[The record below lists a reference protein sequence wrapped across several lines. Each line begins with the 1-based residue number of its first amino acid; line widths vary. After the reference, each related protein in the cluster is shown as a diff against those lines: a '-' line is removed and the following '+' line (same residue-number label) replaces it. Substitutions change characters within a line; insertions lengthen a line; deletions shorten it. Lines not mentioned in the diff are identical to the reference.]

1 MTLDD
6 VASLHQMPTPPEVS
20 IPMQFRLVLAL
31 LSATMSPALAQTGP
45 SEADQRQACMGDA
58 LRLCA
63 AYVPDRAQI
72 RNCMAAQRDQLSPQ
86 CRVVFDASSQ
96 ALNSQRRAGSRAP

>member
-1 MTLDD
+1 
-6 VASLHQMPTPPEVS
+6 
-20 IPMQFRLVLAL
+20 MQIRLVLAL
-31 LSATMSPALAQTGP
+31 LTATITPALAQSGP

-96 ALNSQRRAGSRAP
+96 AMNPQRRAGSRAP